1 VHGCLSPMS
10 VVFCHIEVSA
20 ISRSL
25 VQKNPTEC
33 GVSVIEKSC
42 RGVLGPL
49 GLSSNE
55 RKKIYTF
62 AYLIFIFPNAKNTF
76 VELAAYCLTVM
87 AIQL

>member
-1 VHGCLSPMS
+1 MS
-10 VVFCHIEVSA
+10 VVFCQIEVSA

-42 RGVLGPL
+42 RGVPGTL

-62 AYLIFIFPNAKNTF
+62 AYLILVFQNTKNTF